1 MKVDLHILEEL
12 LRLRVI
18 FRFDLVII
26 QKVLLNRS
34 MAMELESALVEC
46 VLVLFSCNVV
56 DGYLMRR
63 NRPVGIRLGLSNVR
77 RRRRRAIF
85 VVLEKVENGVYVVL
99 RNALVSR
106 LLIKLWLELDSL
118 NGVEAGAGNSTLNC
132 SGRHCFSL

>member
-1 MKVDLHILEEL
+1 MEVNLHILEKL
-12 LRLRVI
+12 LCLWVI
-18 FRFDLVII
+18 LCFDLVII

-34 MAMELESALVEC
+34 MAMELKPALVEC
-46 VLVLFSCNVV
+46 VLVLFSRNVV

-77 RRRRRAIF
+77 GRRRRAIF
-85 VVLEKVENGVYVVL
+85 VVLEKVENGIYVVL
-99 RNALVSR
+99 GNALVGR